1 MNFSLNGKSALVS
14 TCLLLGAFFVEA
26 QTPVQEVRGKVVD
39 AETRL
44 ALPGANVVVLN
55 TDPLLGA
62 TTGEDGTF
70 RIAAVPVGR
79 HTFKVTYVGYK
90 PVVIPEILVSSG
102 KQTVINTELEALVVT
117 SGEVEIKAAYD
128 KDKPLNAMATVSARS
143 FSVEESRRYA
153 GSLDDPMR
161 AVSNFAGVASNSGVN
176 SNQIMIRGNSP
187 KGLLWKVE
195 GVDIPNPNHFAFV
208 GTSGGGFTI
217 FSSQVLANSDFYT
230 AAFPAQ
236 YGNAISGVFDMRFR
250 NGNNARHEYGIQL
263 GLQGLDVAAEGPFTK
278 KHTSSYLFNYR
289 YSVLGFLKYID
300 PSLKNSLPE
309 FQDISFKLNFP
320 TRKAGTFSLLGIGG
334 MSTIRSVPEEDTA
347 KWTTLDAR
355 SKTDLNNKMGAVALI
370 HLVFLSRN
378 TYIRTSLS
386 TTYNDIVVN
395 DNLMV
400 SADSMRPVDS
410 VKHQNY
416 RVTAAVMMNNK
427 FGPRYTL
434 RSGISYTQ
442 MYFNIGISA
451 VNPFTGIFGSVTKGD
466 GNTGLVQAFTEAKTD
481 LSNNFYLATGISFQY
496 FTLNGRYAVEPRIAG
511 FWQVTRRHALSFG
524 YGMHS
529 QSEDIGIY
537 LAGVPLENGAT
548 GQPNRNMD
556 LSRAHHFVLGYD
568 FSVRSDIRFKA
579 EAYYQYLYSIPV
591 MPGSFYSMINS
602 TGGYFSDTLVNRGTG
617 RNVGLDLTFEKFL
630 TKQYY
635 YMVTAS
641 IFDSKYKGGDH
652 IVRNTRFNS
661 NYVVNLLGGKEW
673 TVRKKNLFGV
683 NLKMVA
689 TGGEYYVP
697 IDLEQSIA
705 QHREVLDEPA
715 AYTRRLPSFFYI
727 DLTLTYR
734 TNHKKFSGIW
744 AIQVRNLLNQR
755 PVTGYLYND
764 YNQSIEPVKSLGII
778 PLLSYK
784 VEF

>member
-1 MNFSLNGKSALVS
+1 MPRLRIITVLFLFATLFA
-14 TCLLLGAFFVEA
+14 TA
-26 QTPVQEVRGKVVD
+26 QTPVQAVRGRVVD

-44 ALPGANVVVLN
+44 GLPGANVVVLN
-55 TDPLLGA
+55 SDPLLGA
-62 TTGEDGTF
+62 TTGDDGTYK
-70 RIAAVPVGR
+70 IPDVPVGR
-79 HTFKVTYVGYK
+79 HTIRVTYVGYK

-102 KQTVINTELEALVVT
+102 KESIINAELEELAVT
-117 SGEVEIKAAYD
+117 AGEVEIRATYD
-128 KDKPLNAMATVSARS
+128 KDKPINAMAMVSARS

-153 GSLDDPMR
+153 GSVDDPLR
-161 AVSNFAGVASNSGVN
+161 AVSNFAGVASNAGVN

-217 FSSQVLANSDFYT
+217 FSSQVLTNSDFFT

-278 KHTSSYLFNYR
+278 KHSSSYLFNYR

-309 FQDISFKLNFP
+309 FQDLSFKLNFP
-320 TRKAGTFSLLGIGG
+320 AGKAGTFSLLGIGG
-334 MSTIRSVPEEDTA
+334 ISGIRSVPEQDTA
-347 KWTTLDAR
+347 DWKTLADR
-355 SKTDLNNKMGAVALI
+355 SKSNMNNKMGAAALI
-370 HLVFLSRN
+370 HQIYLSR
-378 TYIRTSLS
+378 TTSLRTSVS
-386 TTYNDIVVN
+386 ATYNDIEY
-395 DNLMV
+395 DENLMV
-400 SADSMRPVDS
+400 APDSLRPVDS
-410 VKHQNY
+410 VKHRNY
-416 RVTAAVMMNNK
+416 RVTGAVALNNK
-427 FGPRYTL
+427 FGTRYTL
-434 RSGISYTQ
+434 RSGIAYSQ
-442 MYFNIGISA
+442 MFYNIEMHS
-451 VNPFTGIFGSVTKGD
+451 VNPFTGLFGQVNKGE
-466 GNTGLVQAFTEAKTD
+466 GNTGMVQAFSEAKTD
-481 LSNNFYLATGISFQY
+481 LSNNFCLTTGLYFQY
-496 FTLNGRYAVEPRIAG
+496 FLLNGHYAVEPRIAG
-511 FWQVTRRHALSFG
+511 SWQVTKRHALSFG

-529 QSEDIGIY
+529 QAEDIGIY
-537 LAGVPLENGAT
+537 LAEVPLENGAMA
-548 GQPNRNMD
+548 QPNRNLN

-568 FSVRSDIRFKA
+568 FSIRADMRFKA
-579 EAYYQYLYSIPV
+579 EGYYQYLYGIPV
-591 MPGSFYSMINS
+591 MPGNFYSLINS
-602 TGGYFSDTLVNRGTG
+602 TGGYFNDTLVNKGNG
-617 RNVGLDLTFEKFL
+617 RNIGLDLTFEKFL

-635 YMVTAS
+635 YLATVS
-641 IFDSKYKGGDH
+641 LFDSRYKGGDR

-673 TVRKKNLFGV
+673 TIRKKNLLGV
-683 NLKMVA
+683 NLKAVV

-697 IDLEQSIA
+697 IDLEQSVA
-705 QHREVLDEPA
+705 QGREVLDEPA
-715 AYTRRLPSFFYI
+715 AYTKRLPGFFYI

-755 PVTGYLYND
+755 PVVGYLYDDFNHT
-764 YNQSIEPVKSLGII
+764 IEAEHSLGII